1 MLKTALVLGAT
12 GLVGKTLVEQLCKD
26 HRYQTITCLVRKPLS
41 IDFFCAS
48 ATSSADSADSASS
61 ADRASRADKLQPIV
75 VDFENLQDYQ
85 GYFGCQHIYV
95 CLGTTIKKA
104 GSKGAFRKVDFEYVH
119 VAAQLARAQ
128 RAVSFVWISSV
139 GANAKSTNFYLR
151 VKGELENAIIG
162 MSGLDN
168 ASAVRPS
175 LLLGERD
182 NIRPAEKFASVLSPF
197 LSPLLLGGL
206 SKYKPVEAATVAAQ
220 MIRLQVF

>member
-12 GLVGKTLVEQLCKD
+12 GLVGKTLVEQLCRD
-26 HRYQTITCLVRKPLS
+26 HRYQTVTCLVRKPLPK
-41 IDFFCAS
+41 DFFS
-48 ATSSADSADSASS
+48 GST
-61 ADRASRADKLQPIV
+61 KKVEPIV
-75 VDFENLQDYQ
+75 VDFESLEDYQ

-104 GSKGAFRKVDFEYVH
+104 GSKSAFRKVDFEFVH

-128 RAVSFVWISSV
+128 RAGSFVWISSV
-139 GANAKSTNFYLR
+139 GANAKSNNFYLR

-162 MSGLDN
+162 MSGLNN

-175 LLLGERD
+175 LLLGERKEM
-182 NIRPAEKFASVLSPF
+182 RPAEKLASAFSPF
-197 LSPLLLGGL
+197 LSPLLRGRLI
-206 SKYKPVEAATVAAQ
+206 KYKPVQAADVAAQ

>member
-12 GLVGKTLVEQLCKD
+12 GLVGKTLVEQLCQD
-26 HRYQTITCLVRKPLS
+26 HRYQTVTCLVRKPLS
-41 IDFFCAS
+41 IDFFCVGAGNAGANS
-48 ATSSADSADSASS
+48 AN
-61 ADRASRADKLQPIV
+61 KVQPIV

-104 GSKGAFRKVDFEYVH
+104 GSKSAFRKVDFEYVH

-139 GANAKSTNFYLR
+139 GANAKSNNFYLR
-151 VKGELENAIIG
+151 VKGELENAILG
-162 MSGLDN
+162 MSGLQN

-175 LLLGERD
+175 LLLGERMEM
-182 NIRPAEKFASVLSPF
+182 RPAEKLASVFSPF
-197 LSPLLLGGL
+197 LSPLFLGGL
-206 SKYKPVEAATVAAQ
+206 VKYKPVQAADVAAQ

>member
-12 GLVGKTLVEQLCKD
+12 GLVGKTLVEQLCQD
-26 HRYQTITCLVRKPLS
+26 HRYQTVTCLVRKPLS
-41 IDFFCAS
+41 LDFFCAS
-48 ATSSADSADSASS
+48 A
-61 ADRASRADKLQPIV
+61 DKVQPIV
-75 VDFENLQDYQ
+75 VDFDNLQDYQ
-85 GYFGCQHIYV
+85 GYFGCPHIYV

-139 GANAKSTNFYLR
+139 GANAKSHNFYLR

-168 ASAVRPS
+168 ACAVRPS
-175 LLLGERD
+175 LLLGERMEM
-182 NIRPAEKFASVLSPF
+182 RPAEKLASVISPF
-197 LSPLLLGGL
+197 LSPLLVGGL
-206 SKYKPVEAATVAAQ
+206 MKYKPVQAADVAAQ

>member
-12 GLVGKTLVEQLCKD
+12 GLVGKTLVEQLCQD
-26 HRYQTITCLVRKPLS
+26 HRYQTVTCLVRKPLS
-41 IDFFCAS
+41 LDFFCAS
-48 ATSSADSADSASS
+48 A
-61 ADRASRADKLQPIV
+61 DKVQPIV
-75 VDFENLQDYQ
+75 VDFDNLQDYQ
-85 GYFGCQHIYV
+85 GYFGCPHIYV

-139 GANAKSTNFYLR
+139 GANAKSHNFYLR

-168 ASAVRPS
+168 ACAVRPS
-175 LLLGERD
+175 LLLGEREEM
-182 NIRPAEKFASVLSPF
+182 RPAEKLASVISPF
-197 LSPLLLGGL
+197 LSPLLVGGL
-206 SKYKPVEAATVAAQ
+206 MKYKPVQAADVAAQ